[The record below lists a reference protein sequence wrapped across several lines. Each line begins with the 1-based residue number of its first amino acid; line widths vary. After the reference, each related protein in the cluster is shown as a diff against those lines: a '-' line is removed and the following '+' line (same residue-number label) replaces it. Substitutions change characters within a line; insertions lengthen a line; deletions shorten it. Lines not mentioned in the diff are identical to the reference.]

1 MKRIVALLIL
11 IAVPAILIFALSNS
25 QGPKYKSITK
35 MKSIYYNAEKETEI
49 TQKETE
55 AKDVITITDTKCSKD
70 GKYYYYTGTLNN
82 DSNRTI
88 KYIKYNIYM
97 LNSKGKIVQS
107 EWSNW
112 SGTLPPGAST
122 SIDTMID
129 AVSGVERYR
138 TVIDEI
144 SYK

>member
-1 MKRIVALLIL
+1 MRKGGENMIRLFGYLFYQLYTLL
-11 IAVPAILIFALSNS
+11 PE
-25 QGPKYKSITK
+25 GEKYL
-35 MKSIYYNAEKETEI
+35 
-49 TQKETE
+49 
-55 AKDVITITDTKCSKD
+55 